1 MVGNEDS
8 RARGQRLRVLNDN
21 LDPKDMAS
29 KEVKHTGNSPLRQT
43 LLSNESKNNWC
54 NNTCIKKKKKKTV
67 SWGEKALYG
76 DPETRNLTVERTD
89 NNQQNVDQ
97 KADIELKRRDDAKK
111 SHDEST

>member
-1 MVGNEDS
+1 MT
-8 RARGQRLRVLNDN
+8 
-21 LDPKDMAS
+21 S

-54 NNTCIKKKKKKTV
+54 NNTCIKKKKKTV

-76 DPETRNLTVERTD
+76 GPETRNLTVERTD

-97 KADIELKRRDDAKK
+97 KADIELKRRDNAKK
-111 SHDEST
+111 SHDESTQDTELKEHGDSSSWCVRKNSW